1 MSSLDWSAVTN
12 KIVSCSHDRNAFVW
26 TYEKDTSG
34 GSDSFVW
41 KPTLVIL
48 RIDRAAIDVKWSL
61 DGQRFAVASS
71 AKVVPVCMY
80 EPANDWWVSKMVKKH
95 KSTVLCCAFHPTN
108 GQLMATGS
116 SDFKCRVFSTFDAD
130 VDGTVVDPGPFP
142 QPLEFGEVYAE
153 LSAQGWVN
161 AIAWSPSGLSLAY
174 AGHDCT
180 LHVATFGS
188 SVGSSVPPV
197 VRVLPLN
204 GLPLSCL
211 VFLTDRALVG
221 AGYDFE
227 PIVFV
232 AAGTPADAASGSRSW
247 TRFCSL
253 DNSSASSST
262 VQKGS
267 SSSSSS
273 SPHKAALLPPPPPQS
288 DSSSSGGVAAARAMF
303 QNKASRGQD
312 QDGSSGGGS
321 SASSSSQSQSALG
334 AAGGGGGLGDELSNS
349 RAAGVGTRHCRA
361 ITGISCW
368 STTTSKS
375 ARVCTSGMDGKL
387 IVWDVDSDIMTNI
400 NTATLAL

>member
-26 TYEKDTSG
+26 TYEKDTSSNSS
-34 GSDSFVW
+34 SDTFVW

-161 AIAWSPSGLSLAY
+161 AVAWSPSGMSLAY

-188 SVGSSVPPV
+188 SAGSSAPPV
-197 VRVLPLN
+197 VRVLPLR

-232 AAGTPADAASGSRSW
+232 AAGTSADAASGSRSW

-253 DNSSASSST
+253 DNSNTSSST
-262 VQKGS
+262 QLRGNS
-267 SSSSSS
+267 SSSQHTASS
-273 SPHKAALLPPPPPQS
+273 LPPPPPQS
-288 DSSSSGGVAAARAMF
+288 DSSSIGGVAAARAMF
-303 QNKASRGQD
+303 QNKTSRGQE
-312 QDGSSGGGS
+312 QDGGNNSSSAS
-321 SASSSSQSQSALG
+321 SASSSSSSQTHG
-334 AAGGGGGLGDELSNS
+334 GDELSNS

-361 ITGISCW
+361 ITGIACW
-368 STTTSKS
+368 PSTTSSTTSKLHC
-375 ARVCTSGMDGKL
+375 RVCTSGMDGKL
-387 IVWDVDSDIMTNI
+387 IVWDVDNDLMNNI
-400 NTATLAL
+400 NTSTLTL

>member
-26 TYEKDTSG
+26 TYEKDASSSSG
-34 GSDSFVW
+34 DSFVW

-153 LSAQGWVN
+153 LSSQGWVN
-161 AIAWSPSGLSLAY
+161 AVAWSPSGLSLAY

-188 SVGSSVPPV
+188 GAGSSAPPV
-197 VRVLPLN
+197 VRVLPLR

-232 AAGTPADAASGSRSW
+232 AAGTPTDAASGSRSW

-253 DNSSASSST
+253 DNSNASSST
-262 VQKGS
+262 AQRGNGS
-267 SSSSSS
+267 SSQ
-273 SPHKAALLPPPPPQS
+273 HKAASLPPPPPQS

-303 QNKASRGQD
+303 QNKASRGQE
-312 QDGSSGGGS
+312 QDGSSGGSSS
-321 SASSSSQSQSALG
+321 SASSSSSSQAQSGLG
-334 AAGGGGGLGDELSNS
+334 AVAGGGDELANS

-361 ITGISCW
+361 ITGIACW
-368 STTTSKS
+368 PAAGTSKHC
-375 ARVCTSGMDGKL
+375 RVCTSGMDGKL
-387 IVWDVDSDIMTNI
+387 IVWDVDSDTMNNI

>member
-1 MSSLDWSAVTN
+1 MDWSAVTN

-26 TYEKDTSG
+26 TYEKDN
-34 GSDSFVW
+34 SDSFVW

-130 VDGTVVDPGPFP
+130 VDGTVVDPGPFS

-161 AIAWSPSGLSLAY
+161 AVAWSPSGLSLAY

-180 LHVATFGS
+180 LHVATFGGGP
-188 SVGSSVPPV
+188 GSSTPPV
-197 VRVLPLN
+197 VRVLPLHS
-204 GLPLSCL
+204 LPLSCL

-232 AAGTPADAASGSRSW
+232 ASGAPADATSSGSRSW
-247 TRFCSL
+247 TRFGSL
-253 DNSSASSST
+253 DNSNASSSST
-262 VQKGS
+262 VHGGGS
-267 SSSSSS
+267 SSIKVAS
-273 SPHKAALLPPPPPQS
+273 LPPPQS
-288 DSSSSGGVAAARAMF
+288 DSSGGVAAARAMF
-303 QNKASRGQD
+303 QNKASRGQE
-312 QDGSSGGGS
+312 QDSSSGGGS
-321 SASSSSQSQSALG
+321 STSSSQAQL
-334 AAGGGGGLGDELSNS
+334 AGSGDEFSNS
-349 RAAGVGTRHCRA
+349 RLAGVSTRHCRV
-361 ITGISCW
+361 ITGIGCW

-375 ARVCTSGMDGKL
+375 TQCRVCTSSMDGKL
-387 IVWDVDSDIMTNI
+387 ILWDVDNNTMNSI
-400 NTATLAL
+400 NTATLKL

>member
-1 MSSLDWSAVTN
+1 
-12 KIVSCSHDRNAFVW
+12 
-26 TYEKDTSG
+26 
-34 GSDSFVW
+34 
-41 KPTLVIL
+41 
-48 RIDRAAIDVKWSL
+48 VKWSL
-61 DGQRFAVASS
+61 DGHRFAVASS

-161 AIAWSPSGLSLAY
+161 AVAWSPSGLSLAY

-188 SVGSSVPPV
+188 SATGSSAPPV
-197 VRVLPLN
+197 VRVLPLRS
-204 GLPLSCL
+204 LPLSCL

-232 AAGTPADAASGSRSW
+232 AAGTSADAASGSRSW

-253 DNSSASSST
+253 DNSNMSSST
-262 VQKGS
+262 QQRGNS
-267 SSSSSS
+267 SSSGQHTTL
-273 SPHKAALLPPPPPQS
+273 PLPPSQS

-303 QNKASRGQD
+303 QNKTSRGQE
-312 QDGSSGGGS
+312 QDGGNNSSTS
-321 SASSSSQSQSALG
+321 SATSSSSSQVQG
-334 AAGGGGGLGDELSNS
+334 GDELLNS

-361 ITGISCW
+361 ITGIACW
-368 STTTSKS
+368 PSTTKGTSKS
-375 ARVCTSGMDGKL
+375 HCRVCTSGMDGKL
-387 IVWDVDSDIMTNI
+387 ILWDVDSDLMNNI
-400 NTATLAL
+400 NTSTLTL